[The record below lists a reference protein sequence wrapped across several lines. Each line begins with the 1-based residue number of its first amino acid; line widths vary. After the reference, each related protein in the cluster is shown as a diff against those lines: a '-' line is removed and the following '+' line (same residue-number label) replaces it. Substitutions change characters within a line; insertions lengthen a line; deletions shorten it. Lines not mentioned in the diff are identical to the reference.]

1 MNVGLL
7 YVKMDKMI
15 FLKFRLEQY
24 NWDVESGV
32 KHHNP
37 KYNPKR
43 NPYYWMNT
51 IFDVNC
57 VLIWLTVPFG
67 ALKII
72 SWTSIETII

>member
-37 KYNPKR
+37 KYNPRLEHKVL
-43 NPYYWMNT
+43 MNKLLVG
-51 IFDVNC
+51 DVASC
-57 VLIWLTVPFG
+57 SDF
-67 ALKII
+67 
-72 SWTSIETII
+72 